1 MAMSNLKKIFVI
13 HSFIHSRYSCKN
25 GDASSNKTSH
35 MYHKSH
41 KGVACFIPIQQPHVL
56 ILIFKELIISVKEV
70 KYNDIFAYFTR
81 NCFIIIIIITE
92 INEVK

>member
-1 MAMSNLKKIFVI
+1 
-13 HSFIHSRYSCKN
+13 
-25 GDASSNKTSH
+25 
-35 MYHKSH
+35 MYHKSY

-56 ILIFKELIISVKEV
+56 IFKEQIISVKEV

-81 NCFIIIIIITE
+81 NWFFLIIITE